1 MARALLV
8 LVLVA
13 LVVLPMN
20 TARAQRERWEL
31 RIPERVELIA
41 GTSGTLPIELAVDR
55 GLHVSRDAAIIVDL
69 APDSALAIKRRRV
82 GRADAIDPD
91 ADAPRFAIAVRAET
105 AGDFTMRVHLRFW
118 LCGQKVCRPVDAR
131 RNIAFAVAAA
141 SASATP

>member
-8 LVLVA
+8 LVVLVA
-13 LVVLPMN
+13 LPTN

-31 RIPERVELIA
+31 RVPERVELIA
-41 GTSGTLPIELAVDR
+41 GASGTLPIELAVDR
-55 GLHVSRDAAIIVDL
+55 GLHVSKDAAIIVDL
-69 APDSALAIKRRRV
+69 APDSALAIKRRRI

-118 LCGQKVCRPVDAR
+118 LCGQKVCRPIEAR
-131 RNIAFAVAAA
+131 RNVAFAVAAA
-141 SASATP
+141 TPPAP

>member
-8 LVLVA
+8 LVVLVA
-13 LVVLPMN
+13 LPTS

-31 RIPERVELIA
+31 RVPERVELIA
-41 GTSGTLPIELAVDR
+41 GASGTLPIELAVDR
-55 GLHVSRDAAIIVDL
+55 GLHVSKDAAIIVDL
-69 APDSALAIKRRRV
+69 APDSALAIKRRRI

-118 LCGQKVCRPVDAR
+118 LCGQKVCRPIEAR
-131 RNIAFAVAAA
+131 RNVAFAVAAA
-141 SASATP
+141 TPPAP